1 MNTNL
6 GFCLAL
12 HRAHAS
18 LQLKPDDEL
27 GMHHGK
33 CATQEHL
40 RMPRHAQ
47 G

>member
-18 LQLKPDDEL
+18 LQLKLESERSQK
-27 GMHHGK
+27 GARRK
-33 CATQEHL
+33 NI
-40 RMPRHAQ
+40 
-47 G
+47 